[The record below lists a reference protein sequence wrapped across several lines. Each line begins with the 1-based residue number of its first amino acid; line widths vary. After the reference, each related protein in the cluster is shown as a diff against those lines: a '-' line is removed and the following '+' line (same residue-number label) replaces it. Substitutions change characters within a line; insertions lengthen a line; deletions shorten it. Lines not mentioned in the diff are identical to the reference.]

1 MITVEQSFDEQVD
14 RWVYG
19 IVNRGVIN
27 LNSLLASLPGVY
39 PSVAVQSLKRLA
51 AAGKFDNQDF
61 TITSEEP
68 EPNGGGERGR
78 SSNLRR
84 RITLPIPHPLDYDWR
99 FSESAVKYLLDTC
112 LTLTRPGEMIAMLGT
127 PSMLRTAIESA
138 YPRWMILLDANASGV
153 DCLSQVTSDAQAV
166 LCDVMRDPLPRI
178 EASTVIVDPP
188 WYEEHLAGFLWSA
201 AQLCRVGGRVLVSTP
216 PIGTR
221 PGIDRDRK
229 SLLDWARQLGLT
241 HLRTEAAVLPYCS
254 PPFEINALRA
264 EGLCGI
270 LEDWRRGDLSVFVKD
285 AQVALPRPVPPP
297 ASEGG
302 WVEESIHGVRVR
314 VRPSESSDFADPK
327 LLTIVGGDILPSASR
342 RDYRRTLV
350 DVWTS
355 GNRVFACQGR
365 NVLTHILRALATG
378 DSPVE
383 IVTGHLGQ
391 KLSAGEQALVEQ
403 AVIRMTEIINTERG
417 ENSLI
422 GESCIHA

>member
-1 MITVEQSFDEQVD
+1 MTTIEQSYEEQVD

-19 IVNRGVIN
+19 IITRGVTN

-39 PSVAVQSLKRLA
+39 PSVVVQSLKRLA

-61 TITSEEP
+61 IITSGGP
-68 EPNGGGERGR
+68 RPNGDGR
-78 SSNLRR
+78 RQSSNQHR

-99 FSESAVKYLLDTC
+99 FGESAVKYLLDAC
-112 LTLTRPGEMIAMLGT
+112 LTLTRPGEMIALLGT
-127 PSMLRTAIESA
+127 PSVLRTAIESA
-138 YPRWMILLDANASGV
+138 YSRRMVLLDANASVV
-153 DCLSQVTSDAQAV
+153 DCLTQVTSDGQTV
-166 LCDVMRDPLPRI
+166 LCDVVKDPLPQV
-178 EASTVIVDPP
+178 EASAVIVDPP

-201 AQLCRVGGRVLVSTP
+201 AQLCRMGGHVLVSTP

-229 SLLDWARQLGLT
+229 SLLDWARQLGLAY
-241 HLRTEAAVLPYCS
+241 LRADAAILPYCS
-254 PPFEINALRA
+254 PPFEINALKA

-270 LEDWRRGDLSVFVKD
+270 LENWRRGDLSVFVKD
-285 AQVALPRPVPPP
+285 AQITLPRPMPPP
-297 ASEGG
+297 SSEGE

-314 VRPSESSDFADPK
+314 VRLSETFDFVDPK

-365 NVLTHILRALATG
+365 NVLLHILRALATG
-378 DSPVE
+378 SSPVE
-383 IVTGHLGQ
+383 IVAGHVGRE
-391 KLSAGEQALVEQ
+391 LSPGEQTLVKN

-422 GESCIHA
+422 GESCIDA

>member
-1 MITVEQSFDEQVD
+1 MTTVEQSFDEQVD

-19 IVNRGVIN
+19 IVTRGVTS

-39 PSVAVQSLKRLA
+39 PSVTVQSLKRLA

-61 TITSEEP
+61 IITSEGP
-68 EPNGGGERGR
+68 GPNGDKPRQPSYR
-78 SSNLRR
+78 RR

-99 FSESAVKYLLDTC
+99 FGESAVKYLLDAC
-112 LTLTRPGEMIAMLGT
+112 LTLTQPDEMVALLGT
-127 PSMLRTAIESA
+127 PSVLRTAIESA
-138 YPRWMILLDANASGV
+138 YPRRMALLDVNASVV

-166 LCDVMRDPLPRI
+166 LCDVVRDPLPRF
-178 EASTVIVDPP
+178 EASAVIVDPP
-188 WYEEHLAGFLWSA
+188 WYEEHLAGFLWAA
-201 AQLCRVGGRVLVSTP
+201 AQLCRAGGYVLVSTP

-241 HLRTEAAVLPYCS
+241 HLRTQAAILPYCS

-297 ASEGG
+297 ASEGE

-342 RDYRRTLV
+342 RDYRRALV

-365 NVLTHILRALATG
+365 NVLIQILRALAAG

-383 IVTGHLGQ
+383 IVAGHVGRE
-391 KLSAGEQALVEQ
+391 LSAGEQTLVEK

-417 ENSLI
+417 ENSRI
-422 GESCIHA
+422 GESCIDA